1 MQISR
6 GKTRH
11 FHSIYPVHLLQ
22 THPNNYRAS
31 DLLASSPMG
40 SQPHALSVRR
50 ARVLLAASFRPHLMV
65 GALAVQLKV
74 PVITALR
81 ETFTLLVTS
90 GVAFAC
96 PLTAPVLALRAMHGA
111 PNKNGFRRSRF

>member
-1 MQISR
+1 M
-6 GKTRH
+6 
-11 FHSIYPVHLLQ
+11 
-22 THPNNYRAS
+22 
-31 DLLASSPMG
+31 ASSPMD

-81 ETFTLLVTS
+81 ETFTLLVTP

-96 PLTAPVLALRAMHGA
+96 PLTAPVLALRAIKKYPHRVMRV
-111 PNKNGFRRSRF
+111 F